1 MRRDQ
6 PQARARPPRMTRRRA
21 LLVGLVA
28 AGALSLLTA
37 CGDEEVESGKFKLR
51 SGASW

>member
-6 PQARARPPRMTRRRA
+6 AKDRARSPRLTRRRV
-21 LLVGLVA
+21 LA
-28 AGALSLLTA
+28 AGVIAMAAFNLLPA

>member
-1 MRRDQ
+1 MRRD
-6 PQARARPPRMTRRRA
+6 PAKDRPRPPRLTRRRVLA
-21 LLVGLVA
+21 VGMVA
-28 AGALSLLTA
+28 AAALSLLPA